1 MIRLDKYL
9 TMTTGL
15 SRSDAKK
22 VLSKGKVTVNDV
34 VVKKGDIKISED
46 DKVVCDGTVCVYK
59 QNLYYMLNKP
69 QGVISATEDSSHK
82 TVVELF
88 PEEIRKRLF
97 PVGRLDIDTEGLL
110 ILTDDGG
117 LTHRLTSPNHDVDK
131 VYYAEVRGIVKP
143 EHVEVFRNGIGF
155 KDFTAKPAVL
165 EIVSVDVERNISK
178 IRVTVSEGK
187 FHQVK
192 RMVAFIGCEVTYL
205 KREKIGGLVLDS
217 TLETGE
223 YRELTDE
230 ELDLLGRNYVEEKC
244 LLI

>member
-22 VLSKGKVTVNDV
+22 VLSKGKVTVNGA
-34 VVKKGDIKISED
+34 VVKRGDIKISEE
-46 DKVVCDGTVCVYK
+46 DKVVCDGTACIYK

-69 QGVISATEDSSHK
+69 QGVVSATEDSLHK
-82 TVVELF
+82 TVVEIF

-117 LTHRLTSPNHDVDK
+117 LAHCLTSPNHDVNK
-131 VYYAEVRGIVKP
+131 VYYAEVSGIVKP
-143 EHVEVFRNGIGF
+143 EHIDVFRNGIEF
-155 KDFTAKPAVL
+155 KDFTTKPAVL
-165 EIVSVDVERNISK
+165 EIISVDVERNISK
-178 IRVTVSEGK
+178 IKITVSEGK

-192 RMVAFIGCEVTYL
+192 RMVAFIGCDVTYL
-205 KREKIGGLVLDS
+205 KREKIGGLALDAM
-217 TLETGE
+217 LEPGE

-230 ELDLLGRNYVEEKC
+230 EADLLGR
-244 LLI
+244 